1 MALRWKLM
9 YRIGF
14 TPWEDIG
21 EPAGEQIDRLLSREN
36 PPAGKA
42 LDIGCGRGAHSVRLA
57 RLGWEVTGIDIV
69 PHAVKQARARAASA
83 GVDARFVVGDVTRMS
98 AVAGRGY
105 RFLFDAGCF
114 HLLGDAQKAAYARE
128 ATSASDPDAVLLLFA
143 FTSGTKRPL
152 PQGLS
157 RAQIETIFGGWQ
169 LTDVEEALL
178 PPRLATATAHWYR
191 LSPRR

>member
-1 MALRWKLM
+1 M

-21 EPAGEQIDRLLSREN
+21 GPGSEQLDRLLSREN

-42 LDIGCGRGAHSVRLA
+42 LDIGCGRGAHSMRLA
-57 RLGWEVTGIDIV
+57 RLGWQVTGVDIV
-69 PHAVKQARARAASA
+69 PHAVKQAQGRAASE
-83 GVDARFVVGDVTRMS
+83 GIDARFVVGDVTRMS
-98 AVAGRGY
+98 AVIGSGY
-105 RFLFDAGCF
+105 RFLLDAGCF
-114 HLLGDAQKAAYARE
+114 HLLGDEQKAAYARE
-128 ATSASDPDAVLLLFA
+128 ATSVSEPDAVLLLFA

-152 PQGLS
+152 PRGLS
-157 RAQIETIFGGWQ
+157 PDQVEAAFGGWE

-191 LSPRR
+191 LSRRT